1 MKKSVIFIFAVI
13 LGTGAGLLVSLCF
26 QITEITDQSMLPS
39 YESGGRVM
47 INRFAFAG
55 EREPHRG
62 DVILMKNKI
71 YAVSG
76 ENTVMAKRVIGTA
89 GDRVMITEGQVYVNN
104 EKLDEAYVFTQ
115 GISGDMDEMQVPEG
129 KIFVLGDNRAA
140 STDSRHES
148 VGMVDEEDLLGKVIL
163 KW

>member
-1 MKKSVIFIFAVI
+1 
-13 LGTGAGLLVSLCF
+13 
-26 QITEITDQSMLPS
+26 
-39 YESGGRVM
+39 
-47 INRFAFAG
+47 
-55 EREPHRG
+55 
-62 DVILMKNKI
+62 
-71 YAVSG
+71 
-76 ENTVMAKRVIGTA
+76 MAKRVIGTA

-129 KIFVLGDNRAA
+129 KVFVLGDNRAA

>member
-1 MKKSVIFIFAVI
+1 MKKSVIFILAVI

-26 QITEITDQSMLPS
+26 QITEITDQGMLPS
-39 YESGGRVM
+39 YESGERVL
-47 INRFAFAG
+47 ISRFAFAG
-55 EREPHRG
+55 EKEPQRG

-76 ENTVMAKRVIGTA
+76 ESAVMAKRVIGTA
-89 GDRVMITEGQVYVNN
+89 GDRIMITDGQVYVNN

-115 GISGDMDEMQVPEG
+115 SISGDMDEMQVPEG
-129 KIFVLGDNRAA
+129 KVFVLGDNRAA

>member
-39 YESGGRVM
+39 YESGERVM

-62 DVILMKNKI
+62 DVILMKFMRCPGRIQSWQNGSS
-71 YAVSG
+71 A
-76 ENTVMAKRVIGTA
+76 
-89 GDRVMITEGQVYVNN
+89 Q
-104 EKLDEAYVFTQ
+104 
-115 GISGDMDEMQVPEG
+115 
-129 KIFVLGDNRAA
+129 RAIA
-140 STDSRHES
+140 S
-148 VGMVDEEDLLGKVIL
+148 
-163 KW
+163 